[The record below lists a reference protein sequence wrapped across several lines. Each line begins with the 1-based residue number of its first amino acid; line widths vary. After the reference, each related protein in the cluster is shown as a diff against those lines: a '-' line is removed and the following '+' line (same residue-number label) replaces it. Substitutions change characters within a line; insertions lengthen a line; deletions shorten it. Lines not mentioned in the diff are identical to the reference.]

1 MTTYK
6 KLGDVV
12 NSKGKRQSIAANC
25 EMIQTL
31 QLSGKN
37 LSEVE
42 KKMPIINKVIGNLS
56 RVTESVK
63 KNQNG
68 NVKLKNLYY
77 MQ

>member
-1 MTTYK
+1 
-6 KLGDVV
+6 
-12 NSKGKRQSIAANC
+12 
-25 EMIQTL
+25 MIQTL

-56 RVTESVK
+56 RVTENVK

-68 NVKLKNLYY
+68 NVKLKKLHY
-77 MQ
+77 MQLDVNVLQ